1 MLIAG
6 NWKMNTDAS
15 SCVDLARGVVRESEN
30 AGVVR
35 VTICP
40 PNVFLSNVVKVLDG
54 TRVSLGA
61 QNMHALGSGAYTG
74 EVSGEMLRSLGCR
87 YVILGHSERRQ
98 YFGETDAEV
107 SRKVTKAIKLK
118 LVPIVCVGENLDQR
132 RAGRER
138 VVVAAQVKY
147 ALEGLTLSSSNALV
161 IAYEPVW
168 AIGTGETASPAQAQD
183 MHALIRTLVRQQ
195 FGEKIASGLHILY
208 GGSMKPANA
217 KDLLGEKD
225 VDGGLIGG
233 ASLQAN
239 VFGQIIQAAQEIE
252 QDSRTSSTV

>member
-15 SCVDLARGVVRESEN
+15 SCVELARGVVRESEN

-35 VTICP
+35 VTVCP
-40 PNVFLSNVVKVLDG
+40 PNVFLNTVGRVLNG

-98 YFGETDAEV
+98 HFGETDAEV
-107 SRKVTKAIKLK
+107 NRKVKKAIKLK

-132 RAGRER
+132 RAGSER
-138 VVVAAQVKY
+138 VVVASQVKY
-147 ALEGLTLSSSNALV
+147 ALEGFTLSSPNALI

-168 AIGTGETASPAQAQD
+168 AIGTGGNCVS
-183 MHALIRTLVRQQ
+183 R
-195 FGEKIASGLHILY
+195 SGAGY
-208 GGSMKPANA
+208 ARA
-217 KDLLGEKD
+217 D
-225 VDGGLIGG
+225 
-233 ASLQAN
+233 
-239 VFGQIIQAAQEIE
+239 
-252 QDSRTSSTV
+252 T